1 VVWKTVPPEVVR
13 ATLEDDAVITVVI
26 SATEVGVAEDVG
38 EEEEGWVETT
48 WVLEAAVE
56 VEAGA
61 VTTVVD
67 VNDCEVDVAWELVAE
82 LETAEVVPGFVDCA
96 AVLELEGLVDEDDEA
111 CEAELTT
118 VVPATV
124 VTPVLSWATDV
135 ETPAVGDVPEAAEM

>member
-1 VVWKTVPPEVVR
+1 VVR
-13 ATLEDDAVITVVI
+13 ATLDDDAVITVVI
-26 SATEVGVAEDVG
+26 SATDVGVAEEVG

-48 WVLEAAVE
+48 WVLEAAVD

-82 LETAEVVPGFVDCA
+82 LEASDVVPAFVDCA
-96 AVLELEGLVDEDDEA
+96 AVLELDGLVDEDDEA
-111 CEAELTT
+111 CAELTT
-118 VVPATV
+118 VVSATV

-135 ETPAVGDVPEAAEM
+135 ETPAVGDVPEAAEK